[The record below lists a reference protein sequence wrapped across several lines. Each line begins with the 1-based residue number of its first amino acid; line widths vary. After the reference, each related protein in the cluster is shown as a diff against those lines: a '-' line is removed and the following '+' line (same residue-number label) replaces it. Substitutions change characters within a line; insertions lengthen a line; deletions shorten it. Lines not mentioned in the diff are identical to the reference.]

1 MEENARLSELTGI
14 ADTDDSRTSYW
25 PVNLA
30 LLSVGAA
37 ITVVSFLFLDASDP
51 RISHNPWTYAIATPV
66 ALLVLSVVLSSFVSR
81 VVEKS
86 MQLAFLLSVLI
97 HILLLAYA
105 VNIVIFSRMWPDI
118 MESLTREKHQLQREA
133 LQAKQYVRFSNSP
146 KSGRK
151 PDYLRHVPTIHQP
164 SETKEAESQAL
175 TLSRT
180 EQADLAS
187 PSPELKPSDT
197 AHLTERAQPQN
208 TTQAFAPSLASL
220 ARSDIRSP
228 ETPTR
233 DIPLPNAPSEQPQPS
248 PLTPSQSDLTRADSS
263 RSANAPSP
271 VQPSPAASIARRATP
286 SPMRRDVKSAASPIL
301 EQSAQQP
308 SRQLSPRI
316 ATNSS
321 AIPVPRSPSSSLAEE
336 SSLAPQAAQLQ
347 RQASSTRQSLAS
359 PSSIA
364 PSSLP
369 PRASAAPRSPIELRS
384 QKATGESSIAAAGQQ
399 AARLP
404 RSAAGGVP
412 SSPSQLSMPIQ
423 GPQLLAQNQPQTR
436 LAPSVVDRRIRGQ
449 RRGATGDTGPA
460 LPQSPTYSGS
470 PSLGSTGSGAAGSAR
485 AAADGSASAQDIAN
499 LSGAARDIRRAS
511 LAAPG
516 SSGSASA
523 VESLSNGDIANE
535 SIANQSSDSASQ
547 IAADVGNRRR
557 QTDSGAAPS
566 MTPSGGAS
574 EIQPN
579 FAASLPSRN
588 NRSGVQPRTD
598 SIADDSATT
607 NGFSQSPSFSRAL
620 GTASEGL
627 SSSVSL
633 DGITDSLAQSTQAAS
648 ASPALAAADNQ
659 LPQQRRSDSVA
670 PASTV
675 LQIDAPSGVAG
686 LELEPNQLGPLLARR
701 NDRET
706 PNPIS
711 QIEPQRFQRQ
721 QIGGELAAGQ
731 RTAVPKP
738 AFQQRI
744 DRLEDRTPRD
754 ESSIDPQTELA
765 IERGLAFLQR
775 TQGENGSW
783 RLQDYDTKL
792 LMRSDTAATGLA
804 LLAFQGAG
812 YTHQKFKFAETVR
825 RGTEFLIKNQK
836 PDGDLYIPQN
846 PASDQNAWL
855 YSHGIAALALC
866 EAYGMTQDPML
877 QGPAQKSIDFMV
889 AAQDPDKGGWRYRP
903 GFGADTSV
911 SGWFLMA
918 LKSGQL
924 AGLDVPTETMEKIN
938 DYLEASQVSQ
948 RQDHLYRYN
957 PYALDNAQQG
967 HGLKPTAVMT
977 SVGLLMR
984 LYTGWDRNLPSMRAG
999 ADVLLR
1005 YPPEHGTV
1013 ERSRRDTYYW
1023 YYATQVMFHMQGEHW
1038 KKWHDQLYPLLID
1051 HQVTS
1056 GDMMG
1061 SWNPVSPTPD
1071 LWARYGGRLYVT
1083 TMNLL
1088 SLEVSYRHLPLYEA
1102 AAR

>member
-14 ADTDDSRTSYW
+14 AETDDSGTSFW

-37 ITVVSFLFLDASDP
+37 ITAVSFLFLDAGDP
-51 RISHNPWTYAIATPV
+51 RVTHNPWTYAIATPV

-133 LQAKQYVRFSNSP
+133 LQAKQYVRFTNSP

-164 SETKEAESQAL
+164 SETNEAQSQAITLAESE
-175 TLSRT
+175 R
-180 EQADLAS
+180 ADLAS

-197 AHLTERAQPQN
+197 AHLTERAVPQN
-208 TTQAFAPSLASL
+208 TTQAFAPSMASL

-233 DIPLPNAPSEQPQPS
+233 NIPLPATQMERSKPSPLAPSES
-248 PLTPSQSDLTRADSS
+248 NLARADSS
-263 RSANAPSP
+263 RSAGATSPALPSP
-271 VQPSPAASIARRATP
+271 DTALARRATP
-286 SPMRRDVKSAASPIL
+286 SPMRREVSSAVSPVL
-301 EQSAQQP
+301 QP
-308 SRQLSPRI
+308 AAKLPLRQPTPKI

-321 AIPVPRSPSSSLAEE
+321 AIPVPRTPSSSPSAD
-336 SSLAPQAAQLQ
+336 SSLAPQMSRLQKQSSSAQ
-347 RQASSTRQSLAS
+347 SSLAM
-359 PSSIA
+359 PSAI
-364 PSSLP
+364 SSAETTSRLP
-369 PRASAAPRSPIELRS
+369 PRASIAPRSSVAR
-384 QKATGESSIAAAGQQ
+384 GESSTATAGQQ
-399 AARLP
+399 AMRLP
-404 RSAAGGVP
+404 RSEAGGVP
-412 SSPSQLSMPIQ
+412 STSSQLSMPIQ
-423 GPQLLAQNQPQTR
+423 GPQLLADNQPQSR
-436 LAPSVVDRRIRGQ
+436 LAPSVVDRRLRGQ

-460 LPQSPTYSGS
+460 LPQSPTSSGL
-470 PSLGSTGSGAAGSAR
+470 PSLGATGTGASASAR
-485 AAADGSASAQDIAN
+485 ASAEGDALAADVAD
-499 LSGAARDIRRAS
+499 LSGAARDIQRAS

-516 SSGSASA
+516 QSGSASS
-523 VESLSNGDIANE
+523 VESLST
-535 SIANQSSDSASQ
+535 SDPSDNSFPAPGTADQ
-547 IAADVGNRRR
+547 IAANVGSERR
-557 QTDSGAAPS
+557 QTDSGAAASIAPS
-566 MTPSGGAS
+566 NAS
-574 EIQPN
+574 AVPQPD
-579 FAASLPSRN
+579 FSASLPSRE
-588 NRSGVQPRTD
+588 NRSGAQRPTD
-598 SIADDSATT
+598 SIASDNASTP
-607 NGFSQSPSFSRAL
+607 GFARTL
-620 GTASEGL
+620 GAAPDGL
-627 SSSVSL
+627 SSGVSL
-633 DGITDSLAQSTQAAS
+633 DGIDDSLAQASDATGSAS
-648 ASPALAAADNQ
+648 AITAADSQ
-659 LPQQRRSDSVA
+659 LSQQRRSDSVA

-686 LELEPNQLGPLLARR
+686 LELQPNKLGPLLARR
-701 NDRET
+701 SDRET
-706 PNPIS
+706 PNPIA
-711 QIEPQRFQRQ
+711 QIEAQRFQRQ
-721 QIGGELAAGQ
+721 QIGGELAGGQ

-765 IERGLAFLQR
+765 IERGLGFLQR
-775 TQGENGSW
+775 TQGEDGSW

-812 YTHQKFKFAETVR
+812 YTHQKFKFADTVR

-877 QGPAQKSIDFMV
+877 RAPAQKSIDFMA

-903 GFGADTSV
+903 GLGADTSV

-924 AGLDVPTETMEKIN
+924 AGLDVPEKTMRGIE
-938 DYLEASQVSQ
+938 DYLEASQVSE

-957 PYALDNAQQG
+957 PYALNNAQQG

-984 LYTGWDRNLPSMRAG
+984 LYTGWDRNLPSMQAG

-1005 YPPEHGTV
+1005 YPPEHGTA

-1023 YYATQVMFHMQGEHW
+1023 YYATQVMFHMQGKHW
-1038 KKWHDQLYPLLID
+1038 KQWHDKLYPLLID

-1102 AAR
+1102 AAQ